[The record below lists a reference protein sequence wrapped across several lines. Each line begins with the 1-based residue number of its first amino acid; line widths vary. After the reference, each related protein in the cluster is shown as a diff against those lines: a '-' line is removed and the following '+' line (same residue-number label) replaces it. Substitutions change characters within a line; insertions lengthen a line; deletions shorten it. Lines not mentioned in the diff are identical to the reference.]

1 MQNISLNLVF
11 SLENGRTGKVVIKDV
26 DANASVVDIQALVD
40 EILARDTI
48 VNYQKPV
55 KLVDCYKTITV
66 DEKVDL
72 SF

>member
-40 EILARDTI
+40 EILTRDTI